1 MDAICERLEPEQAYP
16 SSVWRDRQSDT
27 PIRTIK
33 TIIHTLVRL
42 QGDAILAHLEAIDKL
57 NESELEPYLQ
67 KLLKSG
73 VSKEREPA
81 SGLGSAPATAPS
93 LQPVAPADSN
103 KEQLPGRTRRLS
115 KATQETLTAI
125 FRKIGSKEQSQE
137 VRID

>member
-1 MDAICERLEPEQAYP
+1 MQAYP

-42 QGDAILAHLEAIDKL
+42 QGDAVLSHLETIDNLK
-57 NESELEPYLQ
+57 ESELEPYLQ

-73 VSKEREPA
+73 VSKEKDA
-81 SGLGSAPATAPS
+81 TTNSKAPDP
-93 LQPVAPADSN
+93 QVPVAPEKKDGST
-103 KEQLPGRTRRLS
+103 RTRRMS

-137 VRID
+137 VRKGEVVLVRRSYLFSFFKM